1 MDVVSPYC
9 QLGIQLWILVEA
21 ARLLPFYICFG
32 NPLSIH
38 RVGGLLF
45 FHSFYSRLERFLNEV
60 RKIWREAS
68 KRGKWTLDVLSSS
81 SLEAVHNICI
91 LYSFAHTLWVTSPP
105 TMDIGSTCALSSWF
119 APLRAYRES
128 TGSNLNYSGFVY
140 ECIVVLLGSCAL
152 SKFFLSLLP
161 GTIYKSRFSNA
172 FFFSFFFGINSQV
185 SISEE
190 TQSQSATLV
199 LPSNG

>member
-1 MDVVSPYC
+1 MNYVTVAISLVDKMVWLDWTRSIKFCELSRLEARLWLNRVWLIQWANSKVLVLLVFKGIKGSLDVVSPYC

-60 RKIWREAS
+60 RKIRREAS
-68 KRGKWTLDVLSSS
+68 KRGKWTLDVLLSS
-81 SLEAVHNICI
+81 SLEAVHNISI
-91 LYSFAHTLWVTSPP
+91 LYSSAHTLWVTSPP

-119 APLRAYRES
+119 TPLRA
-128 TGSNLNYSGFVY
+128 
-140 ECIVVLLGSCAL
+140 
-152 SKFFLSLLP
+152 
-161 GTIYKSRFSNA
+161 
-172 FFFSFFFGINSQV
+172 
-185 SISEE
+185 
-190 TQSQSATLV
+190 
-199 LPSNG
+199 